1 MGIKFHGSLDH
12 TLSLSSMSI
21 FDDLR
26 SSIREGLRQDL
37 WIESGNMSHNTK
49 SEVMS
54 SLGSRSYC
62 LFKLLIIQID
72 LDSRLKFGFKI

>member
-49 SEVMS
+49 GKAMN

-62 LFKLLIIQID
+62 LLKLLIIQVD
-72 LDSRLKFGFKI
+72 LDSRLNF